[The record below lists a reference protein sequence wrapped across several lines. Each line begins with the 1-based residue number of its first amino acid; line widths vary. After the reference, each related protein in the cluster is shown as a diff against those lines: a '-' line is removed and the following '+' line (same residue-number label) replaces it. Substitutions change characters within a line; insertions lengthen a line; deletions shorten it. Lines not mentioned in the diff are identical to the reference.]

1 MSDSLISKICD
12 VNYEHRDLLV
22 DELNDEIE
30 NGSFKAEEI
39 RSITMNLLRVL
50 PSETDE
56 TVHESV
62 LNLLSSI
69 YTSSICVSEIERY
82 VIDHIQEMKP
92 GSLVHA
98 FSILSES
105 KLKERKAIFFKFSR
119 SENVAIQELT
129 IDYLSKM

>member
-1 MSDSLISKICD
+1 
-12 VNYEHRDLLV
+12 LLV

-39 RSITMNLLRVL
+39 YSITMKLLNLL

-62 LNLLSSI
+62 LNLLSGI
-69 YTSSICVSEIERY
+69 YTSNICVPEIERY
-82 VIDHIQEMKP
+82 VIDYIEKMKP

-105 KLKERKAIFFKFSR
+105 NLEERNAIFSTFSQ
-119 SENVAIQELT
+119 SENVAIQKLT
-129 IDYLSKM
+129 RDYLSKTT